1 MRYSAYQL
9 ALGACVQAGDRPG
22 VHPDALIEHGVSYLI
37 TELVRVALPD
47 RLRGKE
53 EPPIPSHVHRFLLC

>member
-1 MRYSAYQL
+1 
-9 ALGACVQAGDRPG
+9 
-22 VHPDALIEHGVSYLI
+22 
-37 TELVRVALPD
+37 VALPD